1 MKFIENN
8 FLLSMYKK
16 GFFPMAEN
24 QKSEEVNFFKPHLR
38 FIIPIKN
45 FHIPKKLFKFYKK
58 KNFS

>member
-1 MKFIENN
+1 MKFIESKS
-8 FLLSMYKK
+8 LLSMYKK

-24 QKSEEVNFFKPHLR
+24 QKSEKVNFFKPNLR

-58 KNFS
+58 KIFT